1 MLTTDSCTLYLKSG
15 NGFTR
20 YYIPLCHWEEREA
33 NNVLKSG
40 MANADSVV
48 VYVFKTD
55 IAASLRELLKA
66 RRDVEQDML
75 VYGECAFEFDNT
87 TPQSASASM
96 KAFRG
101 GYDFHTVKSLD
112 KLLYGSESL
121 QHFKFSAR

>member
-48 VYVFKTD
+48 VYAFKSD
-55 IAASLRELLKA
+55 IPKALQELLRTHK
-66 RRDVEQDML
+66 VNQDML

-87 TPQSASASM
+87 TPQSVSACM
-96 KAFRG
+96 KEFREE
-101 GYDFHTVKSLD
+101 YDFHTVKSLD
-112 KLLYGSESL
+112 KLLYGNESL

>member
-20 YYIPLCHWEEREA
+20 YFIPLCHWEEREA

-48 VYVFKTD
+48 VYAFKSD
-55 IAASLRELLKA
+55 IPKALQELLRTHK
-66 RRDVEQDML
+66 VNQDML
-75 VYGECAFEFDNT
+75 VYGECGYEFDNT
-87 TPQSASASM
+87 TPQSVSACM
-96 KAFRG
+96 KEFREE
-101 GYDFHTVKSLD
+101 YDSHTVKSLD

>member
-15 NGFTR
+15 NGFNR

-48 VYVFKTD
+48 VYVFKND
-55 IAASLRELLKA
+55 IPKALQELLRTHK
-66 RRDVEQDML
+66 VNQDML
-75 VYGECAFEFDNT
+75 VYGECRYGFDNA
-87 TPQSASASM
+87 TPQSVSACV
-96 KAFRG
+96 KEFREE
-101 GYDFHTVKSLD
+101 YDFHTVKSLD